1 MGALFCGV
9 MFFFDFQIALRG
21 EGESVHAVLDLF
33 PDPVGVLI
41 LLGGIFYL
49 ASREKRFASLRVP
62 VLVLLP
68 CSVFITLKNTLF
80 FSTFY
85 TVDGTQNGIGQ
96 ASDLVMHL
104 VKLVFLILLLSVSAG
119 TCRDREENLLASRFV
134 TARHLCVVQ
143 GVLML
148 AQRLLTLV
156 LPETAKTVLGVLSL
170 VAYLFWIALLWL
182 CVITL
187 VRMMLRLSLKTS

>member
-1 MGALFCGV
+1 M
-9 MFFFDFQIALRG
+9 
-21 EGESVHAVLDLF
+21 
-33 PDPVGVLI
+33 
-41 LLGGIFYL
+41 
-49 ASREKRFASLRVP
+49 
-62 VLVLLP
+62 
-68 CSVFITLKNTLF
+68 FITLKNTLF

-104 VKLVFLILLLSVSAG
+104 AKLVFLILLLSVSAG

-134 TARHLCVVQ
+134 AARNLCVVQ

-156 LPETAKTVLGVLSL
+156 LPATAKTVLGVLSL